1 VNSEDSPAFLAAS
14 QGYDVWLG
22 NGRGN
27 SYSRKHLKW
36 DPDKDKS
43 EYWNFSWQHSANDI
57 PATLEY
63 IVKETGFQK
72 VAYIGHSQGTTQ
84 MFANLPINQEYY
96 KERISVFIALGPIA
110 RLSSTKSPAF
120 NALSFFYV
128 QVDNVLRASKIHEL
142 MGRDWALSNMD
153 KTFCKFIPN
162 LCDDLIRLM
171 TYTIN
176 PKYDSID
183 RFRVLASH

>member
-1 VNSEDSPAFLAAS
+1 MLSCFRIPGRLSETTPKKKAPVLFWHGLFNAADSFIVNSDNSPAFLAAS

-27 SYSRKHLKW
+27 SYSRKHLQW

-43 EYWNFSWQHSANDI
+43 QYWNFSWQHSANDI

-63 IVKETGFQK
+63 IVNLTGFQK

-84 MFANLPINQEYY
+84 LFANLPINQEYY
-96 KERISVFIALGPIA
+96 KDRISVFIALGPIA

-120 NALSFFYV
+120 NALSYFYV
-128 QVDNVLRASKIHEL
+128 
-142 MGRDWALSNMD
+142 
-153 KTFCKFIPN
+153 
-162 LCDDLIRLM
+162 
-171 TYTIN
+171 
-176 PKYDSID
+176 
-183 RFRVLASH
+183 